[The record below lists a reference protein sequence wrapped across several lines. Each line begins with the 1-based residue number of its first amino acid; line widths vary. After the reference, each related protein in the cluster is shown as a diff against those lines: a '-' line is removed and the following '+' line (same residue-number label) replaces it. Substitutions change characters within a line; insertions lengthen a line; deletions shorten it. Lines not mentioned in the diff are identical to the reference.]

1 MYLRNLGK
9 AIESIY
15 TTKET
20 TRALSDCQEE
30 VEEGYIITSYTPE
43 TETSS
48 GHRRAVGAGG
58 AGGAGGPAAG
68 HGDVMIAGP
77 KLLTALSHVLA
88 ETVVAP

>member
-9 AIESIY
+9 AIESVH

-30 VEEGYIITSYTPE
+30 VEEGYITSYTPE
-43 TETSS
+43 RETSS
-48 GHRRAVGAGG
+48 GRRRAA
-58 AGGAGGPAAG
+58 GAGGPAAG

-77 KLLTALSHVLA
+77 NC
-88 ETVVAP
+88 

>member
-9 AIESIY
+9 AIESVH

-43 TETSS
+43 TEVSS
-48 GHRRAVGAGG
+48 VDPLMKVTGV
-58 AGGAGGPAAG
+58 
-68 HGDVMIAGP
+68 
-77 KLLTALSHVLA
+77 TARQKGEHF
-88 ETVVAP
+88 VVR